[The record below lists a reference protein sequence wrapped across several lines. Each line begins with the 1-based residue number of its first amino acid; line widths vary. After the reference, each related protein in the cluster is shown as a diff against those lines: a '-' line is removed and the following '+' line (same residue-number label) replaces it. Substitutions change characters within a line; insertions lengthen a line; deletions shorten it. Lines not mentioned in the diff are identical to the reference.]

1 MKTLTDNEAIN
12 QIIELLKESHLKYD
26 KAPSETKIFKQI
38 NIGRKRFDRLISQ
51 LIMDCRIEEQ
61 IGTRYRYIRLT
72 NSGADWP
79 VSRTEIIIDAIT
91 EINRAGKPAK
101 SADIAS
107 IVNCTGQ
114 EIKSTL
120 NELRKFRRLIAVTDG
135 PCKSPLYT
143 AYVIDRPEFA
153 GILAKYPLKGEGTG
167 AKKKLA
173 HPPIRPSKWIGSAIT
188 WREIANARAQ
198 TKPGDVV
205 PVRYRK
211 GPEPVIVVNGLLT
224 VKYVLKNICVFE
236 SGDSVKWKDMVLFYR
251 NGAPLEIEKG

>member
-1 MKTLTDNEAIN
+1 MKTLTDDEAITK
-12 QIIELLKESHLKYD
+12 IIELLNESHLKYD

-38 NIGRKRFDRLISQ
+38 NIGRERFDRLISQ
-51 LIMDCRIEEQ
+51 LIMECRIEEQ
-61 IGTRYRYIRLT
+61 IGTYRYIRLT
-72 NSGADWP
+72 NSGVDWP
-79 VSRTEIIIDAIT
+79 LTRTEIIIDAIT
-91 EINRAGKPAK
+91 EINRTGRPAK

-114 EIKSTL
+114 ELKSTL
-120 NELRKFRRLIAVTDG
+120 NELRKFRRLIAVIDG

-153 GILAKYPLKGEGTG
+153 GILAKYPLKDEGT
-167 AKKKLA
+167 AQKKKLA

-188 WREIANARAQ
+188 WREISKARAQ

-211 GPEPVIVVNGLLT
+211 GPEPAIVVNGLLT
-224 VKYVLKNICVFE
+224 VKYALKNICVFE
-236 SGDSVKWKDMVLFYR
+236 SGDSVKWQDMALHYR
-251 NGAPLEIEKG
+251 NGAPLAIEKG

>member
-1 MKTLTDNEAIN
+1 MKTLTDDEAIN
-12 QIIELLKESHLKYD
+12 KIIELLKESHLKFD

-38 NIGRKRFDRLISQ
+38 NIGQERFDRLISQ

-61 IGTRYRYIRLT
+61 IGTRYRYIRLKD
-72 NSGADWP
+72 SGVEWP
-79 VSRTEIIIDAIT
+79 LSRTEIIIDAIT

-107 IVNCTGQ
+107 IVDLTAK

-211 GPEPVIVVNGLLT
+211 GPEPAIVVNGILR
-224 VKYVLKNICVFE
+224 VKYIMKNICVFE
-236 SGDSVKWKDMVLFYR
+236 SGDSVKWQDMVLHYR
-251 NGAPLEIEKG
+251 NGAPLAIEKG